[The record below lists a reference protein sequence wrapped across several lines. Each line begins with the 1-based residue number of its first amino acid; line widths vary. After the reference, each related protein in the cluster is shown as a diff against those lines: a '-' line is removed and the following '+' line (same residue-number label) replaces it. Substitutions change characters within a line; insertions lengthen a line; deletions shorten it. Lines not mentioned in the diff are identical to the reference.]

1 MCVMYMC
8 IVRYEIFTNGPS
20 AIDEA
25 EVMISWPL
33 YVNSD
38 VDEYLLYI
46 YNDLEISQTNGMFLM
61 FAVSWVAHN
70 FICYHINLRKCKA
83 VFFSLA
89 SCQFHHINFSL
100 DSEVSCD
107 LMNGTKFMLHTNI
120 IAVVHSVSVAIYI
133 CSVLCYFILFYCS
146 WDKSEV

>member
-33 YVNSD
+33 YVTSV

-46 YNDLEISQTNGMFLM
+46 YDDLEISQTNGMFLM
-61 FAVSWVAHN
+61 FAVS
-70 FICYHINLRKCKA
+70 
-83 VFFSLA
+83 
-89 SCQFHHINFSL
+89 
-100 DSEVSCD
+100 
-107 LMNGTKFMLHTNI
+107 
-120 IAVVHSVSVAIYI
+120 
-133 CSVLCYFILFYCS
+133 
-146 WDKSEV
+146 